1 MDNLRSEKT
10 GRLVRLA
17 ILTAILLFLTFTSF
31 GYIKVGVLE
40 ITLMH
45 LPVIVGAIVM
55 GPGSGAFLGLVF
67 GLSSFAQ
74 CFMGSPLGTFLVQLS
89 PLRTFI
95 VCVIPRLLMGYLV
108 GVIFLAIR
116 RTNLTK
122 TAYVVASL
130 SGALLNTIFF
140 MGSLFLLFGSY
151 PSFLSFLGTDK
162 VTLAF
167 IASMIGINGVLEA
180 AICIPFG
187 FAVER
192 IMHAINRNSGHP
204 EGN

>member
-1 MDNLRSEKT
+1 MDTQRSDKT

-31 GYIKVGVLE
+31 GYLKIGILE

-45 LPVIVGAIVM
+45 LPVIVGAVVM

-74 CFMGSPLGTFLVQLS
+74 CFMGSLLGTFLVQIS
-89 PLRTFI
+89 PLRTFV
-95 VCVIPRLLMGYLV
+95 VCVVPRLLMGYLV
-108 GVIFLAIR
+108 GLIFLAIR
-116 RTNLTK
+116 RAGWTK

-130 SGALLNTIFF
+130 CGALLNTLFF
-140 MGSLFLLFGSY
+140 MSALFLLFGSNAG
-151 PSFLSFLGTDK
+151 FLSFLGAEE
-162 VTLAF
+162 VTLGL
-167 IASMIGINGVLEA
+167 IGSMIGLNGVLEA

-192 IMHAINRNSGHP
+192 IMRAVNRGSSNS
-204 EGN
+204 EAL